1 MSHATNLVEIT
12 EDEDE
17 LLGDELITEDETDF
31 YSCDDNASIQV
42 TKYIYL

>member
-17 LLGDELITEDETDF
+17 KPAADEIITEDETDF
-31 YSCDDNASIQV
+31 YSCDDNASIKV
-42 TKYIYL
+42 R